1 MFKKSAAG
9 GTPALARSAPWR
21 VLLVDD
27 EPEVHVITRLTL
39 RDCEYQG
46 RVVEFTSAYS
56 AAEAR
61 AQMEQCNDWALVFID
76 VVMETDTAGLDL
88 VNYIRRT
95 LGNTAVRLI
104 LRTGQPGQAPERQV
118 IHDFDINDYIN
129 KTNVTADKLYT
140 ATLASLRA
148 YHDIQKLHRADLR
161 YSALN
166 QILEQRVEERT
177 AQLQQEQERLQAA
190 HTALAHALA
199 RAEEATRA
207 KSDFLANMS
216 HEIRT
221 PMNAIIGMSHLAL
234 ELDLAPD
241 ARNYITK
248 LNRAAEN
255 LLGILNDILDFSK
268 IEAGKLDI
276 EALDFQLE
284 EVLDNLANLVGQKA
298 ADKGLELH
306 FDLPPDLPTARVGD
320 PLRLGQILTNLG
332 NNAVKFTA
340 SGHILLGVRA
350 LADAPDGRPGGL
362 HFWLQDTG
370 IGMTPDECARMFQ
383 SFSQADNSITR
394 RYGGTGL
401 GLAICKGLVE
411 QMGGRI
417 WVESVAGVGSSFHF
431 HAYLGIQPPRA
442 DGLALP
448 TPVDT
453 PALHGLR
460 VLVVDDTA
468 VAREILQGLAASL
481 GMVVALAVD
490 GPDALRQVAH
500 RLAEGQPFDLVLMDW
515 KMPLMDGLDC
525 TLELHRQHLDAAPPV
540 VLVTAYGHGEI
551 FGLASQ
557 RQVPVRAV
565 LHKPVTRSHLA
576 EAVGLALGMGP
587 TQRAPTR
594 DRRAQHSDTRHKL
607 RGARLLLVED
617 NALNQELA
625 THLLTRAGIHVTLAQ
640 HGQEALDILYRDS
653 AADRAFDGV
662 LMDCQMPV
670 MDGYTA
676 AAQIRSNP
684 AWAQLPIIAMTAN
697 AMVDERDKVIT
708 VGMNDY
714 IAKPLNVEAMF
725 ATIARWVSPAVPV
738 DGVALPAAGHRPTD
752 PQGPHDLPWLPGID
766 TTRGLAHCGADAAL
780 YRRLLQRFGAS
791 LHTFA
796 DQFAQARSETDPTSA
811 TRCAHTLRGTAG
823 NVGAQAVERAAAAL
837 EAACANLSPAAHLDA
852 LLADL
857 LHAIAVVQTGLQQ
870 LGDTAR
876 ARPAPPDAATLQ
888 ALVHSLRAYIL
899 DSDAAAAQAANDLAA
914 LLQGGP
920 HAAAAQRV
928 CAALA
933 DFDFDK
939 AEQMLGEMV
948 LFPG

>member
-1 MFKKSAAG
+1 MFKKSAG
-9 GTPALARSAPWR
+9 GSPPAQARGAPWR

-39 RDCEYQG
+39 RDCEYLG
-46 RVVEFTSAYS
+46 RAVEFTSASS
-56 AAEAR
+56 AFEAR
-61 AQMEQCNDWALVFID
+61 EQLALHSDWALVFID

-88 VNYIRRT
+88 VNHIRHT

-104 LRTGQPGQAPERQV
+104 LRTGQPGQAPERRV
-118 IHDFDINDYIN
+118 IRDFDINDYIN

-140 ATLASLRA
+140 ATMASLRA
-148 YHDIQKLHRADLR
+148 YHHIQQLHLADQR

-166 QILEQRVEERT
+166 QLLEQRVEERT
-177 AQLQQEQERLQAA
+177 SELAQAKDL
-190 HTALAHALA
+190 
-199 RAEEATRA
+199 AEEATRA

-234 ELDLAPD
+234 LLDLAPD

-248 LNRAAEN
+248 VHRAAEN

-268 IEAGKLDI
+268 IEAGKLGI
-276 EALDFQLE
+276 EVLDFQLE

-298 ADKGLELH
+298 TDKGLELH

-332 NNAVKFTA
+332 NNAVKFTE

-350 LADAPDGRPGGL
+350 LADAPDGRPGL
-362 HFWLQDTG
+362 HFWMQDTG
-370 IGMTPDECARMFQ
+370 IGMTEAECARLFQ
-383 SFSQADNSITR
+383 SFSQADSSITR

-401 GLAICKGLVE
+401 GLAISKSLVE
-411 QMGGRI
+411 HMGGRI
-417 WVESVAGVGSSFHF
+417 WVESEAGKGSTFHF
-431 HAYLGIQPPRA
+431 HVYLGIQQASGPA
-442 DGLALP
+442 WP
-448 TPVDT
+448 TPSNM

-460 VLVVDDTA
+460 VLLVDDTA
-468 VAREILQGLAASL
+468 VAREILQRLVASL
-481 GMVVALAVD
+481 GMETALAAD
-490 GPDALRQVAH
+490 GPDALRQVAQ
-500 RLAEGQPFDLVLMDW
+500 RLAQGRPFDLVLMDW

-525 TLELHRQHLDAAPPV
+525 TLELQRQHLGAAPPV

-551 FGLASQ
+551 LGLATQ
-557 RQVPVRAV
+557 RQVPLRAV
-565 LHKPVTRSHLA
+565 VHKPVTRAHLLD
-576 EAVGLALGMGP
+576 AVGQALRLP
-587 TQRAPTR
+587 SLWRTPVP
-594 DRRAQHSDTRHKL
+594 DRRAQHSDTRQKL

-625 THLLTRAGIHVTLAQ
+625 THLLTRAGIRVALAQ

-653 AADRAFDGV
+653 AQNLAFDGV

-676 AAQIRSNP
+676 AAHIRRNP

-697 AMVDERDKVIT
+697 AMVDERDKVIA

-738 DGVALPAAGHRPTD
+738 PGHPALPADRPA
-752 PQGPHDLPWLPGID
+752 GPHDLPWLPGID
-766 TTRGLAHCGADAAL
+766 TGRGLARCSQDTAL
-780 YRRLLQRFGAS
+780 YRKLLQRFVVS
-791 LHTFA
+791 LGQFA
-796 DQFAQARSETDPTSA
+796 DQFAQARSDPDPTSA

-823 NVGAQAVERAAAAL
+823 NVGAHAVERAAAAL
-837 EAACANLSPAAHLDA
+837 EAACADVSPASRLGA

-857 LHAIAVVQTGLQQ
+857 LHAIAVVQPGLLQ

-876 ARPAPPDAATLQ
+876 ARPVPPDAATLRTL
-888 ALVHSLRAYIL
+888 ALRLRAYIL
-899 DSDAAAAQAANDLAA
+899 DSDAAAAQAATDLAA

-920 HAAAAQRV
+920 QAAAAQRV

-933 DFDFDK
+933 VFDFDK
-939 AEQMLGEMV
+939 AEQMLGEMA
-948 LFPG
+948 LFPV

>member
-1 MFKKSAAG
+1 MFKKSVVG
-9 GTPALARSAPWR
+9 SPPDLVRGAPWR

-39 RDCEYQG
+39 RDCEYLG
-46 RVVEFTSAYS
+46 RTLEFTSACS
-56 AAEAR
+56 AAQAR
-61 AQMEQCNDWALVFID
+61 EQLALHSDWALVFID

-88 VNYIRRT
+88 VNHIRHT

-104 LRTGQPGQAPERQV
+104 LRTGQPGQAPERRV
-118 IHDFDINDYIN
+118 IRDFDINDYIN
-129 KTNVTADKLYT
+129 KTSITADKLYT
-140 ATLASLRA
+140 ATMASLRA
-148 YHDIQKLHRADLR
+148 YHHIQQLHLADLR

-166 QILEQRVEERT
+166 QLLEQRVEERT
-177 AQLQQEQERLQAA
+177 AELAQAKDQ
-190 HTALAHALA
+190 
-199 RAEEATRA
+199 AEEATRA

-234 ELDLAPD
+234 QLDLAGD

-248 LNRAAEN
+248 VNRAAEN

-268 IEAGKLDI
+268 IEAGKLGI

-284 EVLDNLANLVGQKA
+284 EVLDNLANLVGQRA

-350 LADAPDGRPGGL
+350 LADGPGGRSGGL

-370 IGMTPDECARMFQ
+370 IGMAPAECARLFQ
-383 SFSQADNSITR
+383 PFSQADNSITR
-394 RYGGTGL
+394 KYGGTGL
-401 GLAICKGLVE
+401 GLAISKSLVE

-417 WVESVAGVGSSFHF
+417 WVESAAGVGSSFHF
-431 HAYLGIQPPRA
+431 HVYLGIQPARGP
-442 DGLALP
+442 ALP
-448 TPVDT
+448 AAPHTS
-453 PALHGLR
+453 ALQGLR

-468 VAREILQGLAASL
+468 VAREILQRLVESL
-481 GMVVALAVD
+481 GMAAALAAD
-490 GPDALRQVAH
+490 GPDALRQVAQS
-500 RLAEGQPFDLVLMDW
+500 LAQGQPFDLVLMDR

-525 TLELHRQHLDAAPPV
+525 TLELHRQHLAAAPPV
-540 VLVTAYGHGEI
+540 VLVAAYGYG
-551 FGLASQ
+551 GTLDLATL

-565 LHKPVTRSHLA
+565 VHKPVTRANLA
-576 EAVGLALGMGP
+576 SAVAAALGLQP
-587 TQRAPTR
+587 TGHAPAR
-594 DRRAQHSDTRHKL
+594 DRRAPHGDTRQKL

-617 NALNQELA
+617 NALNQELV
-625 THLLTRAGIHVTLAQ
+625 THLLSRAGIQVVVAN
-640 HGQEALDILYRDS
+640 HGQEALDILQRDS
-653 AADRAFDGV
+653 AQPTAEDVPFDGV

-670 MDGYTA
+670 MDGYSA
-676 AAQIRSNP
+676 AAHIRSNP
-684 AWAQLPIIAMTAN
+684 AWARLPIIAMTAN
-697 AMVDERDKVIT
+697 AMLDERDKVIAA
-708 VGMNDY
+708 GMNDY

-725 ATIARWVSPAVPV
+725 ATIARWVSPAVP
-738 DGVALPAAGHRPTD
+738 APHPAAPPADRPHA
-752 PQGPHDLPWLPGID
+752 PPAHALPWLPGID
-766 TTRGLAHCGADAAL
+766 AARGLARCAMDTAL
-780 YRRLLQRFGAS
+780 YRKLLKRFAAS
-791 LHTFA
+791 LGEFA
-796 DQFAQARSETDPTSA
+796 DQFAQARSDTDPTSA

-823 NVGAQAVERAAAAL
+823 NVGAQAVERTAAAL
-837 EAACANLSPAAHLDA
+837 EAACANVSPAARVDA

-857 LHAIAVVQTGLQQ
+857 LHAIAVVQPGLQQ
-870 LGDTAR
+870 LDDSVR
-876 ARPAPPDAATLQ
+876 VRPAVPDAAMLQ
-888 ALVHSLRAYIL
+888 ALVRRLHAFIL
-899 DSDAAAAQAANDLAA
+899 DSDAAAAEAANDLAA

-920 HAAAAQRV
+920 HAVAAQRV

-939 AEQMLGEMV
+939 AERMLGEMT
-948 LFPG
+948 FSPD

>member
-1 MFKKSAAG
+1 MFKPSAVG
-9 GTPALARSAPWR
+9 SPLALARGAPWR

-46 RVVEFTSAYS
+46 RAVEFTSAYS
-56 AAEAR
+56 AAEAC
-61 AQMEQCNDWALVFID
+61 AQLALHSDWALVFID

-88 VNYIRRT
+88 VDYIRRT
-95 LGNTAVRLI
+95 LGNTAVQLI

-118 IHDFDINDYIN
+118 IRDFDINDYIN
-129 KTNVTADKLYT
+129 KTNITADKLYT
-140 ATLASLRA
+140 ATMASLRA
-148 YHDIQKLHRADLR
+148 YQHIQQLRLADLR

-177 AQLQQEQERLQAA
+177 AQLVLEQERLQAA
-190 HTALAHALA
+190 HTALA
-199 RAEEATRA
+199 RSKEQAEDATRA

-268 IEAGKLDI
+268 IEAGKLGI
-276 EALDFQLE
+276 ETLNFQLE
-284 EVLDNLANLVGQKA
+284 EVLDNLANLIGQKA

-306 FDLPPDLPTARVGD
+306 FDLPPDLPTARLGD

-350 LADAPDGRPGGL
+350 LPEEPGGRSGGL

-370 IGMTPDECARMFQ
+370 IGMTPDECARLFQ
-383 SFSQADNSITR
+383 SFTQADNSITR
-394 RYGGTGL
+394 RFGGTGL
-401 GLAICKGLVE
+401 GLAISKGLVE

-417 WVESVAGVGSSFHF
+417 WVESVAGAGSSFHF
-431 HAYLGIQPPRA
+431 HAYLGIQPASA
-442 DGLALP
+442 DSLSLP

-468 VAREILQGLAASL
+468 VAREILQSLLTSL
-481 GMVVALAVD
+481 GMVAALATD
-490 GPDALRQVAH
+490 GPDALRQVAQS
-500 RLAEGQPFDLVLMDW
+500 LAHGQPFDLVLMDW

-525 TLELHRQHLDAAPPV
+525 TLELQRQHLAAAPPV

-551 FGLASQ
+551 LGLASQ
-557 RQVPVRAV
+557 RQVPLRAV
-565 LHKPVTRSHLA
+565 VHKPVTRAHLA
-576 EAVGLALGMGP
+576 DAIGLALGLGSTLRP
-587 TQRAPTR
+587 PVR
-594 DRRAQHSDTRHKL
+594 DRRALHSDTRQKL

-625 THLLTRAGIHVTLAQ
+625 THLLTRAGMLVVVAQ

-653 AADRAFDGV
+653 ALEMPFDGV

-676 AAQIRSNP
+676 ATQIRSNP

-697 AMVDERDKVIT
+697 AMVDERDKVIA

-725 ATIARWVSPAVPV
+725 ATIARWVSPAAPV
-738 DGVALPAAGHRPTD
+738 ASEPLPPAGTRPAE
-752 PQGPHDLPWLPGID
+752 PLAPDLPWLPGID
-766 TTRGLAHCGADAAL
+766 TARGLARCGSDTAL
-780 YRRLLQRFGAS
+780 YRRLLQRFGGS
-791 LHTFA
+791 LGEFA
-796 DQFAQARSETDPTSA
+796 DQFAQARAEADPTSA

-837 EAACANLSPAAHLDA
+837 EAACANVSPAAHLDA

-857 LHAIAVVQTGLQQ
+857 LHAIAVVQPGLQL
-870 LGDTAR
+870 LGNAAR
-876 ARPAPPDAATLQ
+876 GRIAPPDAATLQ
-888 ALVHSLRAYIL
+888 TLVPRLHAYIL

-920 HAAAAQRV
+920 HAGAAQRV

-933 DFDFDK
+933 EFDFDK
-939 AEQMLGEMV
+939 AEQMLGEMA
-948 LFPG
+948 LFPV